1 MIVSAM
7 VERDGGLVTLGSV
20 LITYRRH
27 YRAGNFCKTKER
39 GRGKRESGGE
49 GRVGRVIVNSR
60 AGSDGYR
67 SVG

>member
-1 MIVSAM
+1 MGASSGAL
-7 VERDGGLVTLGSV
+7 GGSV

-27 YRAGNFCKTKER
+27 YRAGNFSCKTKE
-39 GRGKRESGGE
+39 RGKRESGGE
-49 GRVGRVIVNSR
+49 ERVGRVIVNSR